1 MAKLSQAG
9 AAEIMEL
16 GCLYMNVI
24 FDLFLHTEGVLDS
37 VFGKK
42 QILAGIEKWRL

>member
-42 QILAGIEKWRL
+42 QILAGIEK